1 MKYYGPITSDYDL
14 ATKKYV
20 DENGGGGGGSY
31 TVVTLAQL
39 QTGTDT
45 SGYLISPKVLADY
58 IASLNATNV
67 AY

>member
-1 MKYYGPITSDYDL
+1 MKYFGPVVENVDIANKT
-14 ATKKYV
+14 YV
-20 DENGGGGGGSY
+20 DNNGGGGGGSY
-31 TVVTLAQL
+31 TIVTLAQL

>member
-1 MKYYGPITSDYDL
+1 MKYYGPVTDDYDL

-20 DENGGGGGGSY
+20 DENGGGGGSY

>member
-1 MKYYGPITSDYDL
+1 MKYYGPITNNYDV

-20 DENGGGGGGSY
+20 DDNAGGSY
-31 TVVTLAQL
+31 AVATLAQL

-45 SGYLISPKVLADY
+45 NGYLISPKVLADY
-58 IASLNATNV
+58 IASLDATNV